1 MKRTQQGFSPA
12 LGHGPRAFSRPGGSA
27 TQQSG
32 FTLMEILLATL
43 LLAAGLAVG
52 FATLRAATAMVH
64 RGEVTAARNE
74 RIRAVQGF
82 LRSHLASAQAIAYAL
97 DDQNGIASR
106 FSGTP
111 TQMRFVADIPDYLG
125 RGGPYL
131 HEVEAVDDGHRL
143 QVGLA
148 MVQAG
153 RTIAEPGT
161 PRPPE
166 LLADHLKA
174 VRFQYRGL
182 AADGGGLGDWQDG
195 WSQVETLPV
204 QVSIQIQADDGSRW
218 PDLVVTLAQGNGT
231 SHEVTP

>member
-1 MKRTQQGFSPA
+1 MSRRAQQ
-12 LGHGPRAFSRPGGSA
+12 
-27 TQQSG
+27 G

-64 RGEVTAARNE
+64 RGEITAARNE

-82 LRSHLASAQAIAYAL
+82 LRSHLASAQMIAYAL

-106 FSGTP
+106 FAGTP

-131 HEVEAVDDGHRL
+131 HDVEVVDDGTRL

-153 RTIAEPGT
+153 QTIAEPGT
-161 PRPPE
+161 PHPPE

-174 VRFQYRGL
+174 VRFRYRGL
-182 AADGGGLGDWQDG
+182 APDGGGLGDWQDG

-204 QVSIQIQADDGSRW
+204 QVSIEIQADDGTRW
-218 PDLVVTLAQGNGT
+218 PDMVVTLAQGNGT
-231 SHEVTP
+231 SHEVAP

>member
-1 MKRTQQGFSPA
+1 MKRAQA
-12 LGHGPRAFSRPGGSA
+12 
-27 TQQSG
+27 G

-82 LRSHLASAQAIAYAL
+82 LRSHLASAQAIAYAV
-97 DDQNGIASR
+97 DEQKGIASR
-106 FSGTP
+106 FAGSAG
-111 TQMRFVADIPDYLG
+111 QMRFVADIPDYLG

-131 HEVEAVDDGHRL
+131 HDVEVVEDGTRL

-148 MVQAG
+148 MVQSG
-153 RTIAEPGT
+153 QTIVEPG
-161 PRPPE
+161 PARPPE
-166 LLADHLKA
+166 LLADHLKS
-174 VRFQYRGL
+174 VRFRYRGL
-182 AADGGGLGDWQDG
+182 LPDGGGLGDWQDG

-204 QVSIQIQADDGSRW
+204 QVSIEIEADDGTHW
-218 PDLVVTLAQGNGT
+218 PDMIVTLAQGNGT
-231 SHEVTP
+231 AHEVTP

>member
-1 MKRTQQGFSPA
+1 VKRAQQ
-12 LGHGPRAFSRPGGSA
+12 
-27 TQQSG
+27 G

-82 LRSHLASAQAIAYAL
+82 LRSHLASAQVIAYAL

-106 FSGTP
+106 FAGTP

-131 HEVEAVDDGHRL
+131 HEVEAVDDGTRL

-153 RTIAEPGT
+153 QTIAEPGT

-174 VRFQYRGL
+174 VRFRYRGL

-204 QVSIQIQADDGSRW
+204 QVSIEIQAADGTRW
-218 PDLVVTLAQGNGT
+218 PDMVVTLAQGNGT
-231 SHEVTP
+231 SHEVAQ

>member
-1 MKRTQQGFSPA
+1 MKRAQQ
-12 LGHGPRAFSRPGGSA
+12 
-27 TQQSG
+27 G

-64 RGEVTAARNE
+64 RGEITAARNE

-82 LRSHLASAQAIAYAL
+82 LRSHLASAQMIAYAL

-106 FSGTP
+106 FAGTP

-131 HEVEAVDDGHRL
+131 HDVQVVNDGSRL

-153 RTIAEPGT
+153 RTIAEPGP

-174 VRFQYRGL
+174 VRFRYRGL
-182 AADGGGLGDWQDG
+182 APDGDGLGDWQDG

-204 QVSIQIQADDGSRW
+204 QVSIQIQADDGTRW
-218 PDLVVTLAQGNGT
+218 PDMVVTLAQGNG
-231 SHEVTP
+231 SGHEVAP